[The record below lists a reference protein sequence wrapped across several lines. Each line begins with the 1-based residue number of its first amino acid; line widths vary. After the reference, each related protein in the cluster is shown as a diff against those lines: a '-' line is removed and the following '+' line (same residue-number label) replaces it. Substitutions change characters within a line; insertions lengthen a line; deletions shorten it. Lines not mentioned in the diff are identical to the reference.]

1 VTELE
6 ILDSCGNPTVRVHVA
21 LDDGTI
27 ATSSVPSGAS
37 TGENEAVEIRDG
49 DKGRYG
55 GKGVWKAVANIM
67 GKIGPALISL
77 NPTPQGEIDGL
88 MISLDGTANK
98 SVPSANAMLGV
109 SMAIALFRK
118 VGWAL
123 SPCIAPARRRTHLLP
138 TSPWRWAAGRF
149 KTGSMSRSERIAKYN
164 RRVTCSPIY
173 ALCYPTAVR
182 THA

>member
-6 ILDSCGNPTVRVHVA
+6 IPDSCGNPTVRVHVA

-55 GKGVWKAVANIM
+55 GKGVWKAVANVM

-98 SVPSANAMLGV
+98 SALGANAMLGV
-109 SMAIALFRK
+109 SMAIALFHK

-164 RRVTCSPIY
+164 RRVTSPIY